1 MAARLGNGVLWA
13 SLVIALALFWF
24 TQTTLPSEDRDRSV
38 FYAIAGIIVL
48 IGIAVRYVLA
58 GGKDSERSRLK
69 K

>member
-24 TQTTLPSEDRDRSV
+24 TQTTLPSEDRHRPV

-48 IGIAVRYVLA
+48 IGIAARYVLA
-58 GGKDSERSRLK
+58 GGKGQ
-69 K
+69 